1 MSNMDEIKS
10 RTMLLKL
17 KLIDYENEY
26 LRRRN
31 ITKITPEIKSKMIKS
46 TSRRLKN
53 EINELDELQNEIRRL
68 ARDRD

>member
-26 LRRRN
+26 LRKRN
-31 ITKITPEIKSKMIKS
+31 ITEITSEIKSKMLKS

-53 EINELDELQNEIRRL
+53 DITELNELQV
-68 ARDRD
+68 AAASST